1 MTRRKIHSMSWSPT
15 MRKLQRPHVNGLEYL
30 NLMWTN
36 LGNQFLFLLTT
47 PDDFDV
53 GFECDFSSPNFFD
66 DEGEFFLSEIPVP
79 RELKFFVILT
89 PIQIC
94 CLDLLRRHYTTL
106 LKVAV
111 SMLYFQYNSQR
122 TLDLDSSSGL
132 CEEKLCLY
140 SSSSHFNLIYG
151 QLH

>member
-1 MTRRKIHSMSWSPT
+1 M
-15 MRKLQRPHVNGLEYL
+15 
-30 NLMWTN
+30 
-36 LGNQFLFLLTT
+36 FLLTT

-111 SMLYFQYNSQR
+111 SMLYFQYNFPKNFR
-122 TLDLDSSSGL
+122 LGLELRGLL
-132 CEEKLCLY
+132 CEEKMCLY
-140 SSSSHFNLIYG
+140 SSSSHFNLKHG